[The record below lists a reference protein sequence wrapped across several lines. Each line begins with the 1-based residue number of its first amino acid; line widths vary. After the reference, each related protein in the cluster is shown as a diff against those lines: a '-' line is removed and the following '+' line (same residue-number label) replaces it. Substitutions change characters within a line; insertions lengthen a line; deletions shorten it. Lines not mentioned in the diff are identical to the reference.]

1 MYEIP
6 NTKSNLIQK
15 GENMKKHILSL
26 TLGSLLVS
34 ALSAEDDGFYTSVG
48 YQIGEAAQMVTN
60 TKGIQE
66 LSDNYEKLNNLL
78 TRYSTLNT
86 LIKLSADPSAVSGA
100 INNLNAGAT
109 GLLKEKTNSPAYQAV
124 SLALNAAVGLWNT
137 IGYAIMCGN
146 GNGTG
151 SGPGSVIFNNQPGQ
165 SSTAITCNR
174 YEATGPGK
182 SMSIDEFKKLNEAYQ
197 IIQQALKNQNGFPEL
212 GGNGAKVSVKYS
224 YECKQENEN
233 SNINGGV
240 NQFCEAK
247 NGSSSS
253 GSGSNGSNGTSTQ
266 TTTQDG
272 VTITTTYNSNKAT
285 VKFDITNNAQQLL
298 NQAANIMQVLNTQC
312 PLVRSTHNEN
322 APGGGQPW
330 GLSTS
335 GNACQIFQQEFSE
348 VTSMIKNAQEIV
360 AQSKIAN
367 ANQKAEIANPSN
379 FNPFTDASF
388 AQSMLKNARAQAEMF
403 NLAEQVKQNLE
414 VMQNNNNVNE
424 NLGGFGTG
432 MTNFVSAFLASCRT
446 DGTLPNAGV
455 TNNTWGAGCAYV
467 GETITALNN
476 SIAHFG
482 TQAQQIQQAENI
494 ADTLVNFKSRYSEL
508 GNTYN
513 SITTALSS
521 IPNAQSLQNAV
532 SKKNN
537 PYSPQGI
544 ETNYYLNQNSYNQ
557 IQTINQELGRN
568 PFRKVGIVSSQTNNG
583 AMNGI
588 GIQVGYKQFFG
599 QKRRWGARYYGFF
612 DYNHAFIK
620 SSFFNSAS
628 DVWTYGFGA
637 DALYNFINDKA
648 TNFLGKNNKLSVG
661 LFGGI
666 ALAGTSWL
674 NSEYVNLATM
684 NNVYNAK
691 MNVANFQFLFNM
703 GVRMNLARSK
713 KKGSDHAAQHGI
725 ELGLK
730 IPTINTNYYS
740 FMGAELKYRRL
751 YSVYLNYVFAY

>member
-1 MYEIP
+1 
-6 NTKSNLIQK
+6 
-15 GENMKKHILSL
+15 MKKTLLLSL
-26 TLGSLLVS
+26 SLS
-34 ALSAEDDGFYTSVG
+34 LSFLLHAEDDGFYTSVG
-48 YQIGEAAQMVTN
+48 YQIGEAAQMVKN

-78 TRYSTLNT
+78 NNYSTLNT

-146 GNGTG
+146 GNGTWG
-151 SGPGSVIFNNQPGQ
+151 GPGSVVFNGEPGAY
-165 SSTAITCNR
+165 STHITCNR

-197 IIQQALKNQNGFPEL
+197 IIQQALKEQNGFPEL
-212 GGNGAKVSVKYS
+212 GGNGTKVNVSYT
-224 YECKQENEN
+224 YECQQNN
-233 SNINGGV
+233 DSNGSINGGV
-240 NQFCEAK
+240 NQFCQAK
-247 NGSSSS
+247 NGS
-253 GSGSNGSNGTSTQ
+253 NDNGTSTQ

-272 VTITTTYNSNKAT
+272 VTITTTYDNNKAT
-285 VKFDITNNAQQLL
+285 VKFNITNDAQQLL

-312 PLVRSTHNEN
+312 PLVRSTNNESASGN
-322 APGGGQPW
+322 GSPW

-335 GNACQIFQQEFSE
+335 GNACQIFQQEFSQ

-367 ANQKAEIANPSN
+367 TNQQAEIANPSN

-388 AQSMLKNARAQAEMF
+388 AQDMLKNAQAQASMF
-403 NLAEQVKQNLE
+403 NLSEQVKKNLE
-414 VMQNNNNVNE
+414 VMQNNNNVNAG
-424 NLGGFGTG
+424 LSGFGKG
-432 MTNFVSAFLASCRT
+432 MTNFVSAFLASCIS
-446 DGTLPNAGV
+446 DGTLPNGGV
-455 TNNTWGAGCAYV
+455 TSNTWGAGCAYV
-467 GETITALNN
+467 GETISALTN

-482 TQAQQIQQAENI
+482 TQAQQIEQAENI
-494 ADTLVNFKSRYSEL
+494 ADTLVNFKSRYNEL

-544 ETNYYLNQNSYNQ
+544 ETNYYLNQNTYNQ

-599 QKRRWGARYYGFF
+599 QKRKWGARYYGFF

-703 GVRMNLARSK
+703 GVRMNLARPK
-713 KKGSDHAAQHGI
+713 KKDSDHAAQHGI

>member
-1 MYEIP
+1 
-6 NTKSNLIQK
+6 
-15 GENMKKHILSL
+15 MKKHILSL

-34 ALSAEDDGFYTSVG
+34 TLSAEDDGFYTSVG
-48 YQIGEAAQMVTN
+48 YQIGEAAQMVKN
-60 TKGIQE
+60 TKGIQD
-66 LSDNYEKLNNLL
+66 LSDRYESLNNLL
-78 TRYSTLNT
+78 TRYSALNT

-137 IGYAIMCGN
+137 IGYAVMCGN

-151 SGPGSVIFNNQPGQ
+151 SGPGSVVFNGEPGQ
-165 SSTAITCNR
+165 SSTQITCNR
-174 YEATGPGK
+174 YENIGK
-182 SMSIDEFKKLNEAYQ
+182 GSSMSIEEFKKLNEAYQ
-197 IIQQALKNQNGFPEL
+197 IIQQALKNGQGFPEL
-212 GGNGAKVSVKYS
+212 GGQGTEVKVEYT
-224 YECKQENEN
+224 YECKQNN
-233 SNINGGV
+233 SSINGGV
-240 NQFCEAK
+240 DQFCQAK

-253 GSGSNGSNGTSTQ
+253 GSSGSGGSNGSNGTSMQ

-272 VTITTTYNSNKAT
+272 VTITTTYNNNKAT
-285 VKFDITNNAQQLL
+285 VNFDITNNAQELL

-312 PLVRSTHNEN
+312 PLVRSTNNEN
-322 APGGGQPW
+322 AAGNGSPW

-335 GNACQIFQQEFSE
+335 GDACTIFQQEFSQ

-360 AQSKIAN
+360 AQSKIAET
-367 ANQKAEIANPSN
+367 NQKAEIANPSN

-388 AQSMLKNARAQAEMF
+388 AQSMLKNARAQASMF
-403 NLAEQVKQNLE
+403 NLAEQVKKNLE
-414 VMQNNNNVNE
+414 VMENITVTGYGNNA
-424 NLGGFGTG
+424 
-432 MTNFVSAFLASCRT
+432 NFVNTFLATCKA
-446 DGTLPNAGV
+446 DGTLPNQGV
-455 TNNTWGAGCAYV
+455 TSNTWGAGCAYV
-467 GETITALNN
+467 GETISALNN

-494 ADTLVNFKSRYSEL
+494 ADTLVNFKSKYSEL

-521 IPNAQSLQNAV
+521 IPNGSSLQNAV

-544 ETNYYLNQNSYNQ
+544 ETNYYLNQNAYNQ

-599 QKRRWGARYYGFF
+599 QKRKWGARYYGFF

-674 NSEYVNLATM
+674 NSEYVNLATV

-703 GVRMNLARSK
+703 GVRMNLARPK
-713 KKGSDHAAQHGI
+713 KKDSDHAAQHGI

>member
-1 MYEIP
+1 
-6 NTKSNLIQK
+6 
-15 GENMKKHILSL
+15 MKKHILSL

-34 ALSAEDDGFYTSVG
+34 TLSAEDDGFYTSVG
-48 YQIGEAAQMVTN
+48 YQIGEAAQMVKN

-78 TRYSTLNT
+78 NNYSTLNT

-137 IGYAIMCGN
+137 IGYAVMCGN
-146 GNGTG
+146 GNGTK
-151 SGPGSVIFNNQPGQ
+151 SGPGSVVFNDQPGQ
-165 SSTAITCNR
+165 GSTQITCNR

-197 IIQQALKNQNGFPEL
+197 IIQQALKQGQGFPEL
-212 GGNGAKVSVKYS
+212 GGNDTKVEVKYT
-224 YECKQENEN
+224 YECKQTAG
-233 SNINGGV
+233 SAGSINGGV
-240 NQFCEAK
+240 NQFCQAK
-247 NGSSSS
+247 NGSGSSS
-253 GSGSNGSNGTSTQ
+253 SNGTSTQ
-266 TTTQDG
+266 TTNQDG
-272 VTITTTYNSNKAT
+272 VTITTTYNNNKNNNENNNEAT
-285 VKFDITNNAQQLL
+285 VEFSITNNAQQLL

-312 PLVRSTHNEN
+312 PLVRSTNNEN
-322 APGGGQPW
+322 IAGNGSPW

-335 GNACQIFQQEFSE
+335 GDACQIFQQEFSQ

-367 ANQKAEIANPSN
+367 TNQKAEISNPSN

-388 AQSMLKNARAQAEMF
+388 AQGMLKNARAQAEMF

-424 NLGGFGTG
+424 HLGGFGEG

-446 DGTLPNAGV
+446 DGTLPNVGV
-455 TNNTWGAGCAYV
+455 TSNTWGAGCAYV
-467 GETITALNN
+467 GETITALTN

-482 TQAQQIQQAENI
+482 TQEQQIQQAENI

-544 ETNYYLNQNSYNQ
+544 ETNYYLNQNTYNQ

-568 PFRKVGIVSSQTNNG
+568 PFRKVGIVGSQTNNG

-599 QKRRWGARYYGFF
+599 QKRKWGARYYGFF

-703 GVRMNLARSK
+703 GVRMNLARPK